1 MPIVYSSLNH
11 ALRVPLAAEVHSRPF
26 LRLDAPESLTHLA
39 VYAHDAGTNGETASI
54 QHATLA
60 ALCAHFGVT
69 APVPEAKYF
78 FHDFGRF
85 RLKWECHTEFATYT
99 FAERHDDEPS
109 IAESFQRA
117 PLFQVPHEWLLGLQ
131 GKLMVA
137 AHVVLD
143 RSNAPS
149 ETFAQGLRRVFE
161 GNMLVGSRVLSG
173 GEIWTDFL
181 IQSDGFSRFVIRDVG
196 LQEQQSGRLAQRVLE
211 IETYRMM
218 ALLGLPHAQQATP
231 ILNMIEG
238 QLATLTATMVN
249 ADQAIAHASSAGDT
263 DANADGEQALLSTIT
278 SLAARIEKLSLDN
291 SYRFSASQAYFR
303 LVNARIEELREIRVE
318 GFPTVDEFM
327 DRRLTPAMNTCEA
340 IARRQEALAGRIAHT
355 NDLLRT
361 RVGIV
366 QERQNRQILQSM
378 NARAAQQL
386 RLQQAVEG
394 LSVVAISY
402 YLAGLFNYVGKAAK
416 VAGWPINP
424 DMSTGL
430 LIPLIAA
437 GVWLGLRRMHKSM
450 HIAHDAGEP
459 AASVPAFSKQAA

>member
-1 MPIVYSSLNH
+1 MSIVYSSLNH

-26 LRLDAPESLTHLA
+26 LRLEAPESLTHLA
-39 VYAHDAGTNGETASI
+39 VYAHDAGTNGSTASS

-60 ALCAHFGVT
+60 ALCGHFWVT

-99 FAERHDDEPS
+99 FAERYEEGLPV
-109 IAESFQRA
+109 AEAFQRA
-117 PLFQVPHEWLLGLQ
+117 PLYQVPQEWLLGLQ
-131 GKLMVA
+131 GMVMVA

-143 RSNAPS
+143 RSSGATD
-149 ETFAQGLRRVFE
+149 EFANGLRRIFE
-161 GNMLVGSRVLSG
+161 GNTLVGSRVLHG
-173 GEIWTDFL
+173 AEIWTDFL

-196 LQEQQSGRLAQRVLE
+196 LREQQAGRLAQRVLE

-231 ILNMIEG
+231 ILNAIEG
-238 QLATLTATMVN
+238 QLATLTAAMVDT
-249 ADQAIAHASSAGDT
+249 DQANAPTSSID
-263 DANADGEQALLSTIT
+263 DADGEQALLSTIT
-278 SLAARIEKLSLDN
+278 GLAARIEKLSLDN

-303 LVNARIEELREIRVE
+303 LVNARIEELRETRIE

-416 VAGWPINP
+416 AAGWSINP

-430 LIPLIAA
+430 LIPVIAA
-437 GVWLGLRRMHKSM
+437 GVWVGLRRMHNSM
-450 HIAHDAGEP
+450 HVAHDAVEHAAPPP
-459 AASVPAFSKQAA
+459 ALATQSV